1 MVIFIEELKDQPKAL
16 KETFQ
21 YYEDPNQG
29 GQILN
34 TVRQIMKK
42 SAFHHIIYTGM
53 GSSFFNSIIASN
65 YLSSKGISV
74 DVRDT
79 GEFFDFSRFNT
90 NKSPTEIIVGV
101 SQSGESGEL
110 VKLIQKM
117 KEEGFNF
124 DNFWGITN
132 TAESTLGKASRIR
145 LLTKGGT
152 ETSVTSKTYTT
163 GLLVHLMLARA
174 ICDEDPISPEIK
186 TQTFNLIENLKGKI
200 ESETGEFWK
209 LAKEIDTHLG
219 NYSFINF
226 IGHGTSMATV
236 LQSALNIKELAKIY
250 AEGITVGMFRH
261 GPIEIIDP
269 NFRGIILINDLTSA
283 KIFKPVI
290 QNIIEKW
297 GQGKIVVITNQPAE
311 LSGISSNNLMVCIN
325 PIQNPYLAPIYDM
338 ILLQPYLCLKTE
350 QHGFIP
356 GEFRNTQKITK

>member
-1 MVIFIEELKDQPKAL
+1 
-16 KETFQ
+16 
-21 YYEDPNQG
+21 
-29 GQILN
+29 
-34 TVRQIMKK
+34 
-42 SAFHHIIYTGM
+42 M

-65 YLSSKGISV
+65 YLSSKGFSV

-79 GEFFDFSRFNT
+79 GEFLDFSRFNA
-90 NKSPTEIIVGV
+90 NNFINELIIGV

-110 VKLIQKM
+110 VKLVQKLRD
-117 KEEGFNF
+117 EGFNF
-124 DNFWGITN
+124 NNFWGITN
-132 TAESTLGKASRIR
+132 TAESTLGKAARLR
-145 LLTKGGT
+145 LLTKGGI

-163 GLLVHLMLARA
+163 GLLVHFLLARA
-174 ICDEDPISPEIK
+174 LCDEDPISPEIK
-186 TQTFNLIENLKGKI
+186 TQIINLIETLQGKI
-200 ESETGEFWK
+200 ESGAREFWG
-209 LAKEIDTHLG
+209 LAKKIDAHLG
-219 NYSFINF
+219 DYSFINF

-269 NFRGIILINDLTSA
+269 KFRGIILINDLTSA
-283 KIFKPVI
+283 KVFKPII
-290 QNIIEKW
+290 QNILEKW
-297 GQGKIVVITNQPAE
+297 GKGKIMVITNHPEE
-311 LSGISSNNLMVCIN
+311 LRGISSDNLMLVEN